1 MWFKPTM
8 ARWARWG
15 CGLSNALPGKVAW
28 VTGGASG
35 IGLASARALA
45 ASGATVV
52 ISGRRQSEIDHAI
65 ASAQADGLVLHG
77 LTLDVSDAA
86 AVEQVHARIVS
97 ELGPVSVLVC
107 SAGTNVPTRFFKR
120 LTAQDF
126 GKVVDINLKGA
137 THCALAV
144 LPGMRAQRDGV
155 IVVVSSWAG
164 HEFLPFTGAA
174 YNASKAGLTM
184 LVRTLNHEEGRNGI
198 RSTLVQ
204 PGEVFTPILK
214 TRPRAPSTADCE
226 QMLQMQDLGGL
237 IHYVATLPPHVCLN
251 EVVISPTHNRFDVGA
266 DDLVPRLDA

>member
-1 MWFKPTM
+1 MSK
-8 ARWARWG
+8 
-15 CGLSNALPGKVAW
+15 ALQGKVAW

-45 ASGATVV
+45 LDGATVV
-52 ISGRRQSEIDHAI
+52 ISGRRPSKIDTAI
-65 ASAQADGLVLHG
+65 AAAHTEGIRLHG
-77 LTLDVSDAA
+77 MPLDVSDAS
-86 AVEQVHARIVS
+86 AVEKVHARIAA
-97 ELGPVSVLVC
+97 EWGAVSVLVC
-107 SAGTNVPTRFFKR
+107 SAGTNVPARFLKR

-144 LPGMRAQRDGV
+144 LPSMRAQRDGV

-164 HEFLPFTGAA
+164 HEFLSFTGAA

-184 LVRTLNHEEGRNGI
+184 LARTINHEEGRHGI
-198 RSTLVQ
+198 RCTLVQ

-214 TRPRAPSTADCE
+214 TRPRPPSAEDCA
-226 QMLQMQDLGGL
+226 QMLQMQDLGHL
-237 IHYVATLPPHVCLN
+237 VHHVVTLPAHVCLN
-251 EVVISPTHNRFDVGA
+251 EVVISPTNNRFDVGA

>member
-1 MWFKPTM
+1 MSK
-8 ARWARWG
+8 
-15 CGLSNALPGKVAW
+15 ALQGKVAW

-45 ASGATVV
+45 LDGATVV
-52 ISGRRQSEIDHAI
+52 ISGRRSSEIDTAI
-65 ASAQADGLVLHG
+65 AAAQTEGIRLHG
-77 LTLDVSDAA
+77 MPLDVSDAT
-86 AVEQVHARIVS
+86 AVERVHERIAA
-97 ELGPVSVLVC
+97 EWGAVSVLVC
-107 SAGTNVPTRFFKR
+107 SAGTNVPARFLKR

-144 LPGMRAQRDGV
+144 MPSMRAQRDGV

-164 HEFLPFTGAA
+164 HEFLSFTGAA

-184 LVRTLNHEEGRNGI
+184 LVRTINHEEGRHGI
-198 RSTLVQ
+198 RCTLVQ

-214 TRPRAPSTADCE
+214 TRPRPPSAEDCA
-226 QMLQMQDLGGL
+226 QMLQMQDLGHL
-237 IHYVATLPPHVCLN
+237 VHYVATLPAHVCLN

>member
-1 MWFKPTM
+1 MSK
-8 ARWARWG
+8 
-15 CGLSNALPGKVAW
+15 ALQGKVAW

-45 ASGATVV
+45 LDGATVV
-52 ISGRRQSEIDHAI
+52 ISGRRPSEIDTAI
-65 ASAQADGLVLHG
+65 AAAQAEGIRLHG
-77 LTLDVSDAA
+77 MPLDVSDAS
-86 AVEQVHARIVS
+86 AVEQVHARIAA
-97 ELGPVSVLVC
+97 EWGAVSVLVC
-107 SAGTNVPTRFFKR
+107 SAGTNVPARFLKR

-144 LPGMRAQRDGV
+144 LPSMRAQRDGV

-164 HEFLPFTGAA
+164 HEFLSFTGAA

-184 LVRTLNHEEGRNGI
+184 LARTINHEEGRHGI
-198 RSTLVQ
+198 RCTLVQ

-214 TRPRAPSTADCE
+214 TRPRPPSAEECA
-226 QMLQMQDLGGL
+226 QMLQMQDLGHL
-237 IHYVATLPPHVCLN
+237 VHHVATLPAHVCLN